1 MSPWYTSDFDY
12 SRHEQEMERREQALA
27 RHRRQQRELLD
38 EVDAEFPP
46 CPICG
51 EHAQPVFGVSSDPNV
66 GYYERE
72 QACVACIGRE
82 F

>member
-1 MSPWYTSDFDY
+1 MSPWYTSDFGC
-12 SRHEQEMERREQALA
+12 SRHEQEKERREII
-27 RHRRQQRELLD
+27 RSFD